1 MASLLRRKLYSPCL
15 QDSDH
20 LYWNVIGKTS
30 AAKQVNKIVQILAKS
45 YCEEG
50 TIVCMTCFI
59 LIASKTSPKQVKIV
73 QILAISYCEAGT
85 IVYMARFFLIAH
97 FSTEQ

>member
-15 QDSDH
+15 QDSVH

-30 AAKQVNKIVQILAKS
+30 APKQVNKIVQILAKS

-50 TIVCMTCFI
+50 TIVCMACFI
-59 LIASKTSPKQVKIV
+59 LIAGKTSPKQVNKIV
-73 QILAISYCEAGT
+73 QILAISYCEAGI
-85 IVYMARFFLIAH
+85 IVYMALFLIAH
-97 FSTEQ
+97 FSTER